1 MLSGKNQDKRKKCH
15 VNKVTKCVLTLISAS
30 LRNENQLYRSE
41 FWSFSKALSLLQF
54 IFLKKILKHF
64 LNITRYFRTLCLI
77 WQPLSVFFPSKIQM
91 HIPMLLILRSLD
103 IRTRIECVW
112 RHFGTVDDRL
122 LISAVLSQVNYGE
135 GGQGLAMMI
144 DF

>member
-1 MLSGKNQDKRKKCH
+1 
-15 VNKVTKCVLTLISAS
+15 
-30 LRNENQLYRSE
+30 
-41 FWSFSKALSLLQF
+41 
-54 IFLKKILKHF
+54 
-64 LNITRYFRTLCLI
+64 
-77 WQPLSVFFPSKIQM
+77 
-91 HIPMLLILRSLD
+91 MLLILRSLD